1 MTLLLKLFFIP
12 TTLIVRSRLGPRQL
26 QNPLGFAKFDY
37 TSIDEAEKAI
47 GAAASEV
54 EMDDGEAAANAFEN
68 LAVSSTNEVSGGAA
82 GKFKKKDKK
91 KKKKPKF

>member
-1 MTLLLKLFFIP
+1 M
-12 TTLIVRSRLGPRQL
+12 RSRLGPRQL
-26 QNPLGFAKFDY
+26 QNPLGFTKFDF

-47 GAAASEV
+47 GVADH
-54 EMDDGEAAANAFEN
+54 EMDDDGEATANAFEN
-68 LAVSSTNEVSGGAA
+68 LAVSSTNEASGGAA